1 MAATD
6 GFLSR
11 SVALIRNFAL
21 DSYEEVQWTDASLA
35 DLLNTA
41 NAQVYEE
48 MVSVSD
54 PKVHYQ
60 RAEFDVDLVS
70 GTDEYVY
77 PANMRKLIRLYK
89 ENTDGDY
96 QKEILLAAPNSN
108 LPGMVMMGTDRG
120 FKIVPVPQSNSNDW
134 ILEYIPG
141 VTPFLWQGLQKVE
154 GGGYPTPTTTSFG
167 VDTTFAYGSFIDQTD
182 YYVNSYIRFIS
193 GTEKES
199 VRRITGQVLR
209 SHSTTKAQLT
219 ITPALTNAP
228 VAGDIIEVLPCLKP
242 PFDKAIAW
250 RVVMTMKAADADQRH
265 YLTAKTEYDSLMR
278 TVMNREA
285 DLQARVGPS
294 ITEDWLDGEDYG
306 YTLI

>member
-11 SVALIRNFAL
+11 AIEHIRDFSL
-21 DSYEEVQWTDASLA
+21 DTYEEVQWTGAKLS

-41 NAQVYEE
+41 NALVYEE

-54 PKVHYQ
+54 PKINYQ
-60 RAEFDVDLVS
+60 RAEFDVDIVS
-70 GTDEYVY
+70 GTDEYSY
-77 PANMRKLIRLYK
+77 PGNMRKLLRLYK
-89 ENTDGDY
+89 EDSQGDY
-96 QKEILLAAPNSN
+96 QKEVLPAAPNSN

-120 FKIVPVPQSNSNDW
+120 LKIVPVPQSNSDDW

-209 SHSTTKAQLT
+209 SHPTTKAQLT
-219 ITPALTNAP
+219 ITPALANAP
-228 VAGDIIEVLPCLKP
+228 VADTIIEVLPCLKP

-250 RVVMTMKAADADQRH
+250 RVVMMMKAADADQRH

-285 DLQARVGPS
+285 DLQGRVGPS
-294 ITEDWLDGEDYG
+294 LTEDWLNTEDYG
-306 YTLI
+306 YAMI